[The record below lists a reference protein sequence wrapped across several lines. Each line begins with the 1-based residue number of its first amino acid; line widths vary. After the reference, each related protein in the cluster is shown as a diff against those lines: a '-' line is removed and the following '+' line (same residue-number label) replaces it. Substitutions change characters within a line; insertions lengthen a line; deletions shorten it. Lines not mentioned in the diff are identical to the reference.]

1 MEICRGLLR
10 SQHCRNVTGI
20 QCNRTSAPAATS
32 LFRKTACLSCF
43 AADTRCAPNASQ
55 TKEPRRAAGQLDN
68 ENQFSTNRPKRRR
81 NPSQSRFFVAELRA
95 LVMSSRPTLPWSS
108 SSSLAWLVRLLS
120 QSRDRGS
127 LWLGTCVVTA
137 VAAVSVLTN
146 KSTWRQKKLGVDSQS
161 LSQNLTWTTLS
172 ISKCA
177 VEGAGSRLTHRPWCP
192 ITI

>member
-1 MEICRGLLR
+1 MQSHKCPGCDQPFQENRLPLLLR
-10 SQHCRNVTGI
+10 CGHTLCAECVANKGAAPCGRTTRQRKSI
-20 QCNRTSAPAATS
+20 QY
-32 LFRKTACLSCF
+32 
-43 AADTRCAPNASQ
+43 
-55 TKEPRRAAGQLDN
+55 
-68 ENQFSTNRPKRRR
+68 
-81 NPSQSRFFVAELRA
+81 QSRCCFVAELRA

-108 SSSLAWLVRLLS
+108 SSSLAWLARLLS